1 MKKAHILSI
10 LFITF
15 LTLSMPIEARH
26 RYRQVSISE
35 LPSEGKSLLKDC
47 FNKYE
52 VHYVKQDKYG
62 YDIYLDNN
70 IKIELDHYGNWKQ
83 IKAKDH
89 GTLPQSVQKLLPK
102 NTTSYIKNNFSDW
115 RIIKMKRKD
124 YGYKIKLDNGRH
136 DAKLKVN
143 HHGDLLKVDY

>member
-15 LTLSMPIEARH
+15 LTLSIPIEARH
-26 RYRQVSISE
+26 RYRQISITE
-35 LPSEGKSLLKDC
+35 LPSEGRSLLKNC
-47 FNKYE
+47 FNKHE
-52 VHYVKQDKYG
+52 VYYVKQDNHG
-62 YDIYLDNN
+62 YDVYLDNN
-70 IKIELDHYGNWKQ
+70 IKIELDYHGNWKQ
-83 IKAKDH
+83 IKANDH

-102 NTTSYIKNNFSDW
+102 NASSYINRNFSEW

-136 DAKLKVN
+136 DAQLKVN